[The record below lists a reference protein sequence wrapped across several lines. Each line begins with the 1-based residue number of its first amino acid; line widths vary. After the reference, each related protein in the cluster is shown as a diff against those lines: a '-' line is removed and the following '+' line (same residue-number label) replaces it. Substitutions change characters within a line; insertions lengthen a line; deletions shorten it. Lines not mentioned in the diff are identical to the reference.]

1 MFHKATLG
9 MTKRASKVCQGS
21 SPDAAVHPLMWA
33 KIYKLEV
40 CMYRHFF
47 TNYIHIQIILALV
60 YIYAWPICTDYM
72 GISRNGAT
80 PVHHR
85 ISPDQPSIW
94 GIRIYETLLFDD
106 INPHLG
112 IMG

>member
-33 KIYKLEV
+33 KIYKSEV

-60 YIYAWPICTDYM
+60 YIYMHGLYVQIIWAFPEM
-72 GISRNGAT
+72 GL
-80 PVHHR
+80 P
-85 ISPDQPSIW
+85 
-94 GIRIYETLLFDD
+94 LFIIGFPL
-106 INPHLG
+106 INHPFGGFAFMKRCFLM
-112 IMG
+112 I